1 MHFSGLVQKLR
12 CLYLAWL
19 SLEKESDD
27 AFTIKFLFHHDRITN
42 HEHTDCWPWF
52 NLTWPA
58 QRHAMLWQFP
68 LIFWRLC
75 DAALEMKKR
84 GFPCWQWQ
92 VAFCIAFD
100 CAHRIPTPTTILVL
114 LSSRGNRLGII
125 PGIETE
131 HWVNMLQMV
140 NKKNIAEHCWTC
152 AIFRATAFVILLT
165 LAWKWTD
172 PPLPYQSCPLLV
184 THYSNLKTSE
194 FTELKC
200 DQFEL
205 HSTR

>member
-1 MHFSGLVQKLR
+1 MPLP
-12 CLYLAWL
+12 
-19 SLEKESDD
+19 
-27 AFTIKFLFHHDRITN
+27 AFTIKIIYHHDRITN

-84 GFPCWQWQ
+84 GFPCWQWH

-100 CAHRIPTPTTILVL
+100 CAHRIPTPATILVL

-140 NKKNIAEHCWTC
+140 NKKNIAEHVCNFQGYC
-152 AIFRATAFVILLT
+152 MCHIARVGLKMDRSSPPVPILS
-165 LAWKWTD
+165 
-172 PPLPYQSCPLLV
+172 P
-184 THYSNLKTSE
+184 
-194 FTELKC
+194 
-200 DQFEL
+200 
-205 HSTR
+205 